1 MKITKAILSLVL
13 VTALFFSCKKEE
25 NKTEAGKETVQKVAT
40 PAVKPE
46 TMTFH
51 IEGMTC
57 AVGCAKT
64 IEEKLSKMNGVQKAV
79 VDFDKKQAT
88 VNFDLDKLTTEDIV
102 KAVEA
107 TADGKTYKVSEVKTG
122 SEKK

>member
-13 VTALFFSCKKEE
+13 VATLFFSCKKEE
-25 NKTEAGKETVQKVAT
+25 NKTEAGKETVKKEAT

-64 IEEKLSKMNGVQKAV
+64 IEDKLSKMYGVQKAV

-88 VNFDLDKLTTEDIV
+88 VNFDLDKLTTDDIV

>member
-1 MKITKAILSLVL
+1 MRITKAILSLVL
-13 VTALFFSCKKEE
+13 VATLFFSCKKEE
-25 NKTEAGKETVQKVAT
+25 NKTEAGKETVKKEAT
-40 PAVKPE
+40 PAVQPE

-64 IEEKLSKMNGVQKAV
+64 IEDKLSKMYGVQKAV